1 MNHDDPLSPSRRGI
15 DEEDMAVLG
24 LEDRDE
30 DAGSSDD
37 PMVSADD
44 AETYMAPT
52 DPPLVPGGRDGV
64 SVAQGFAA
72 TSDSEEDR
80 AGTPSDEETTRRVV
94 HLLRTDAA
102 TSDLALH
109 VQTKEGVVHLSGL
122 VKTLDDS
129 DLAEEVAGRVS
140 GVVDVVDEMTVQE

>member
-15 DEEDMAVLG
+15 DEEDMAALG

-30 DAGSSDD
+30 NASSSDD

-52 DPPLVPGGRDGV
+52 DPPIVPRGKDGA

-72 TSDSEEDR
+72 TSDGEEDR
-80 AGTPSDEETTRRVV
+80 AGASSDEETTRRVA

-109 VQTKEGVVHLSGL
+109 VTTRKGVVHLSGL
-122 VKTLDDS
+122 VKTMEDS
-129 DLAEEVAGRVS
+129 DLAEEVAGRVP
-140 GVVDVVDEMTVQE
+140 GVVDVVDEMVVQE